1 MASNQP
7 YLTYMAQMEKNL
19 NWSSM
24 QVCFLNSER
33 KKLIQFQMY
42 VGNSYNAWEKNNKK

>member
-1 MASNQP
+1 
-7 YLTYMAQMEKNL
+7 
-19 NWSSM
+19 M

-42 VGNSYNAWEKNNKK
+42 VGNSYNAWEKITKNDTERNEMNGDLIA